1 MKKRFILL
9 VLAGLAL
16 ACQSQAASRWSLKYT
31 NGHHHVTAIITTGDF
46 DPNLGGYPFPVGTSW
61 IPPSRGG
68 GYPIISITGE
78 RDGVPIAGMQHA
90 YPLNPAFYAPYNSVT
105 NPWGGVPRYVV
116 ADYCNWE
123 QPVGSTTATQFAMFD
138 NVVVINAGETG
149 FDLFGLSFNAGGL
162 EYNVFSDGV
171 SIWELDAKN
180 LVATGGAGEL
190 VTHFEIRQLPK
201 GRDDDDCGHKK

>member
-1 MKKRFILL
+1 
-9 VLAGLAL
+9 
-16 ACQSQAASRWSLKYT
+16 
-31 NGHHHVTAIITTGDF
+31 
-46 DPNLGGYPFPVGTSW
+46 
-61 IPPSRGG
+61 
-68 GYPIISITGE
+68 
-78 RDGVPIAGMQHA
+78 
-90 YPLNPAFYAPYNSVT
+90 
-105 NPWGGVPRYVV
+105 
-116 ADYCNWE
+116 
-123 QPVGSTTATQFAMFD
+123 MFD